1 MIVVPLTPTRA
12 ARPVILKVCGLTRRA
27 DAEAA
32 VRGGATHLGFV
43 FHSASPRAVSAQQ
56 AREIHAGLHALA
68 VGVFVNETAERVAQI
83 CADAALSVAQ
93 LHGEET
99 PEAFTNFSRP
109 LWRALR
115 SPEQAAAETPRWNFA
130 EAFLLDLGVGAGAA
144 RGGTGLSG
152 DDRFAAEF
160 AAHHPAILAGGL
172 TAENVAARITHV
184 FPLGV
189 DVSSGIEAS
198 PGVKDET
205 KLAGFLANSRAA
217 FKRIGLIKESA

>member
-1 MIVVPLTPTRA
+1 MIILPLPP
-12 ARPVILKVCGLTRRA
+12 ARTSRPIIFKVCGLTRRA

-43 FHSASPRAVSAQQ
+43 FHPASPRAVNAVQ
-56 AREIHAGLHALA
+56 AREIHAGLNAVA
-68 VGVFVNETAERVAQI
+68 VGVFVNEKPERVAQI
-83 CADAALSVAQ
+83 CAEAGLAIAQ

-115 SPEQAAAETPRWNFA
+115 STEQAAAETSRWNFA
-130 EAFLLDLGVGAGAA
+130 EAFLLDLGAGLAL
-144 RGGTGLSG
+144 GGTGISG

-198 PGVKDET
+198 PGLKDEA
-205 KLAGFLANSRAA
+205 KLAGYLNNSRAA
-217 FKRIGLIKESA
+217 FKKIGLLKEPA

>member
-1 MIVVPLTPTRA
+1 MIVLPLPPA
-12 ARPVILKVCGLTRRA
+12 SPPRPVIFKVCGLTRRA

-43 FHSASPRAVSAQQ
+43 CWPGSPRYVPAERIRAL
-56 AREIHAGLHALA
+56 HDGLAA
-68 VGVFVNETAERVAQI
+68 TPVGVFVNAARVEVERVACVSGI
-83 CADAALSVAQ
+83 AVAQ

-99 PEAFTNFSRP
+99 PEAFTNFPLP

-115 SPEQAAAETPRWNFA
+115 SPAQASAEGDHWNLA
-130 EAFLLDLGVGAGAA
+130 QAFLLDLGAGTAL
-144 RGGTGLSG
+144 GGSGISG

-172 TAENVAARITHV
+172 TADNVATRVTHV

-189 DVSSGIEAS
+189 DASSGLESA
-198 PGVKDET
+198 PGVKDEA
-205 KLAGFLANSRAA
+205 KIAGYLANGRAA
-217 FKRIGLIKESA
+217 FKKIGLLKDPA